1 MLSKEKLQR
10 INELSAKAKKE
21 GLSLKE
27 QKEQK
32 ELREAY
38 LKNVRQSFKNQLK
51 SVKIVDEE
59 GNDVTPEKLKKDK
72 NNDPFIH

>member
-1 MLSKEKLQR
+1 MLSNDKLKR
-10 INELSAKAKKE
+10 INELAAKAKSE

-38 LKNVRQSFKNQLK
+38 LKNVRMSLKNQLK
-51 SVKIVDEE
+51 SVKVVDEE
-59 GNDVTPEKLKKDK
+59 GNDVTPKKVK
-72 NNDPFIH
+72 R